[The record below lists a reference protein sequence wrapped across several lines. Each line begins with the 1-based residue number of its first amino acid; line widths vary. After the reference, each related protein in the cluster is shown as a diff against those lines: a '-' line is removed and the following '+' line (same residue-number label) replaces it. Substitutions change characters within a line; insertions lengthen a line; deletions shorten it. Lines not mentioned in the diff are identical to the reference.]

1 MRNGMWAIQ
10 TTEVQLT
17 IGTMGKKDAKQEH
30 YQVKEVKKK
39 RRTDCAMKRSVSS
52 DKRSAECG
60 ASGSERMKLF
70 V

>member
-1 MRNGMWAIQ
+1 
-10 TTEVQLT
+10 
-17 IGTMGKKDAKQEH
+17 MGKKDAKQEH
-30 YQVKEVKKK
+30 YQVNEVKKK